1 MVEHIQINKCNTAR
15 KTESRTKKHVIISI
29 YAEEAFDRMQHNFM
43 IKALKKVEIGVT
55 VLNIIKAVYDQPI
68 ANIVL
73 NREKLKPFPLKSGTR
88 QECSRSSSLEFL
100 TRAIR

>member
-1 MVEHIQINKCNTAR
+1 MIFLIDVEKAFNKIQQP
-15 KTESRTKKHVIISI
+15 
-29 YAEEAFDRMQHNFM
+29 FL
-43 IKALKKVEIGVT
+43 IKALNKLVIEGMCLK
-55 VLNIIKAVYDQPI
+55 IIKGIYDQPI